1 MSWEM
6 DGDKTVR
13 IDGISKVV
21 MMLAEE
27 SFDNLKERMKRR
39 AYHPK
44 HARGGEIS
52 KNIGKP
58 DLWAFYIMK
67 NSYSCYWYIG
77 GEKRP

>member
-58 DLWAFYIMK
+58 DVSGNLFWFFRI
-67 NSYSCYWYIG
+67 C
-77 GEKRP
+77 